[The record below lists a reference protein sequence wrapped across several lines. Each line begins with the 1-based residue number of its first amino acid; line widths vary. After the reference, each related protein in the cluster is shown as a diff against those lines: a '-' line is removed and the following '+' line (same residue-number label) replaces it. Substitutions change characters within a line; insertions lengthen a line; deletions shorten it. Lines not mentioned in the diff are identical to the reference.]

1 MAHGVLHLR
10 DRRVLRVSLEAREL
24 LRVQASDCEFH
35 GLQLVGVTVRAGV
48 LERCTFRHCV
58 IDRSK
63 LTVEFRRCR
72 FEGCHFRGI
81 TGAKFLDCRGR
92 STRLLEMTD
101 CTFEGGWLHRCVYG
115 DELDLSGVRK
125 DYCESFAS
133 AQLIEDSAR
142 VRKQEPY
149 AETDTQP
156 RRRREGAIIRQG
168 QGRSKGRVGGSFGSR
183 PGAVKAALR
192 ELRATRERLPPYPYE
207 VRAALRRCLRRP
219 KVFGL
224 SEPARKVLD
233 LLVSVD
239 QTVTGLVWPTVSWL
253 SQRSGLPP
261 GDIVGAMRELGD
273 RGWLSRWL
281 HTTDATAAWVDYE
294 FVQRHI
300 GARSPMSAAERPRR
314 RS

>member
-1 MAHGVLHLR
+1 M
-10 DRRVLRVSLEAREL
+10 SLEGREL
-24 LRVQASDCEFH
+24 ARVHATDCEFH
-35 GLQLVGVTVRAGV
+35 GLQVVGVTVRAGV
-48 LERCTFRHCV
+48 LERCTFRNCV

-63 LTVEFRRCR
+63 LLVEFRRCR
-72 FEGCHFRGI
+72 FEGCHLRGV
-81 TGAKFLDCRGR
+81 TGAKFLDTRGR

-101 CTFEGGWLHRCVYG
+101 CTFEGGWLHRCIYDG
-115 DELDLSGVRK
+115 QLDLTGVRQ

-133 AQLIEDSAR
+133 AQLIEESTQ
-142 VRKQEPY
+142 VRKHEPY

-168 QGRSKGRVGGSFGSR
+168 QARPRGRAGGSFGAR

-192 ELRATRERLPPYPYE
+192 ELRATRAKLPPYPYE

-253 SQRSGLPP
+253 SQRSGLPS
-261 GDIVGAMRELGD
+261 GDVIGAMRELGD

-281 HTTDATAAWVDYE
+281 HTSDATAAWVDYE

-300 GARSPMSAAERPRR
+300 GERSPVSTERPRR
-314 RS
+314 RPR